1 MPNIYKMKVIFPM
14 GKVSSENLQLQS
26 AVGKWDS
33 CEKLSN
39 ISKETL
45 VLTGSQDIT
54 SPPAKSIVLA
64 ESIPGAWLV
73 ERAWFNVSV
82 S

>member
-1 MPNIYKMKVIFPM
+1 M
-14 GKVSSENLQLQS
+14 GKVPSKNLQLQS
-26 AVGKWDS
+26 A
-33 CEKLSN
+33 
-39 ISKETL
+39 
-45 VLTGSQDIT
+45 
-54 SPPAKSIVLA
+54 AVLA